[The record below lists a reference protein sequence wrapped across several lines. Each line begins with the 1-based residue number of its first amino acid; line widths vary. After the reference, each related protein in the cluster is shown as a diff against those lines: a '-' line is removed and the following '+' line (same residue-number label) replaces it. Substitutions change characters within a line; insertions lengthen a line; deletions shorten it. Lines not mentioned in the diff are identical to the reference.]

1 MDVSHLHHF
10 YFFGTIPLLSYLIF
24 YIVDQ
29 ADDADINKDWNWSF
43 TIAIILTC
51 ATLFGMGAVKGYYN
65 NANIVKSGGFV
76 MLNGSLAA
84 GSAYFIGWGLAEALG
99 VEGEL
104 H

>member
-1 MDVSHLHHF
+1 
-10 YFFGTIPLLSYLIF
+10 
-24 YIVDQ
+24 
-29 ADDADINKDWNWSF
+29 
-43 TIAIILTC
+43 
-51 ATLFGMGAVKGYYN
+51 MGAVKGYYN

>member
-1 MDVSHLHHF
+1 ML
-10 YFFGTIPLLSYLIF
+10 
-24 YIVDQ
+24 YI
-29 ADDADINKDWNWSF
+29 
-43 TIAIILTC
+43 
-51 ATLFGMGAVKGYYN
+51 GYYN

-84 GSAYFIGWGLAEALG
+84 GSAYFIGWGLSEALG